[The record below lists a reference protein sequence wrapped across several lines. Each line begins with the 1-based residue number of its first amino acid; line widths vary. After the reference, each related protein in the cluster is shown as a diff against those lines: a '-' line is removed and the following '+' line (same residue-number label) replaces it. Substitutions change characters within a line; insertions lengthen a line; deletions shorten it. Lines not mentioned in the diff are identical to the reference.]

1 MADLLHQSR
10 VSPAKSR
17 SSTGGGR
24 GRDGS
29 LDNKRTA
36 GKSSP
41 RESDRRDVS
50 RSDARDTRESWT
62 KHVDARYSGL
72 ELWVTSSMY
81 SHSAYI

>member
-1 MADLLHQSR
+1 MAEVLHWYR

-29 LDNKRTA
+29 LDSKRTA

-41 RESDRRDVS
+41 RELDRRDI
-50 RSDARDTRESWT
+50 RDSWS
-62 KHVDARYSGL
+62 KHGDARYYLFKLQCIQCVGFCGL
-72 ELWVTSSMY
+72 GVL
-81 SHSAYI
+81 

>member
-1 MADLLHQSR
+1 MTELLHLSR

-41 RESDRRDVS
+41 RESDRRDAS
-50 RSDARDTRESWT
+50 RSDVRDTRESWT
-62 KHVDARYSGL
+62 KHDTRYNGL
-72 ELWVTSSMY
+72 ELWMTSDIY
-81 SHSAYI
+81 RHSAYI